1 MRKSDQVRGPR
12 GGRQANGNI
21 ANAAAAA
28 VANKLPNGANLLNF
42 GDPEAFGFPFAAQ
55 LDPSKLL
62 EMKNMQLNSLLLGQ
76 DPRTAAA
83 ALTDPT
89 VAAYLQGNG
98 FHPGLL
104 NFNNFLN
111 MNMPMANYAAN
122 NNNNNNFEMLNLLM
136 RFQLEPKPD
145 LTDLNNLLLANNLEE
160 TMEKQKLA
168 KAHSLLAGDD
178 GGDAN
183 TVRKFLRLLQGG
195 NNNNL
200 SGNKQAAD
208 LMNSISELTGE
219 VNLNGQPNGG
229 GAGGATTHPK
239 QLSNSF
245 LNLSKMS
252 SFDSS
257 LRDEKDCLDEKNAKE
272 MMQQQFADFHH
283 LNNSN
288 NNGSSNHSRSNG
300 RSGNDSK
307 ADSGEEDE
315 SQRDGSSLEDDT
327 VMADGK
333 KVRVRSVLSE
343 ETLRILRAQYAIN
356 PRPKKQEINRLA
368 GQVNYSARVVQ
379 VWFQNM
385 R

>member
-1 MRKSDQVRGPR
+1 MRKSDQARGPR
-12 GGRQANGNI
+12 GGGRHQSNGNV
-21 ANAAAAA
+21 ANSN
-28 VANKLPNGANLLNF
+28 NKLPNGANLLNF
-42 GDPEAFGFPFAAQ
+42 GDSEAFGFPFSAQ

-76 DPRTAAA
+76 DPRAA
-83 ALTDPT
+83 ALADPT
-89 VAAYLQGNG
+89 FANYLQGNG

-104 NFNNFLN
+104 NFNNFLS
-111 MNMPMANYAAN
+111 MNMSMANNYANTN
-122 NNNNNNFEMLNLLM
+122 NYDVLNMLM
-136 RFQLEPKPD
+136 RFQPD
-145 LTDLNNLLLANNLEE
+145 LNDLNANLNNLLV
-160 TMEKQKLA
+160 
-168 KAHSLLAGDD
+168 SDD
-178 GGDAN
+178 GGDSN
-183 TVRKFLRLLQGG
+183 PVRKFLRLLQGS
-195 NNNNL
+195 NNNNI
-200 SGNKQAAD
+200 SSNKQTAD
-208 LMNSISELTGE
+208 LVNSISELAGE
-219 VNLNGQPNGG
+219 VTLNGQPNGG
-229 GAGGATTHPK
+229 GHPK

-257 LRDEKDCLDEKNAKE
+257 IASLRDEKESLDEKNNKDI
-272 MMQQQFADFHH
+272 MQQHFNDFHH
-283 LNNSN
+283 QN
-288 NNGSSNHSRSNG
+288 NNGSNHSKSNG

-315 SQRDGSSLEDDT
+315 SQRDGSSLDDDT

-385 R
+385 RYVYILTFYLQQYSNAAILINIS